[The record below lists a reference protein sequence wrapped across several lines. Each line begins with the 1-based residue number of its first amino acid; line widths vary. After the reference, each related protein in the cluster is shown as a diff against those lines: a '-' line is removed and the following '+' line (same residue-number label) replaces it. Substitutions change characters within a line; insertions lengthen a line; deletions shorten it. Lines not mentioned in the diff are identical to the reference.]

1 MDQLKLV
8 FVILHYKNIKD
19 TLECVESIKS
29 LKLSGTKI
37 VVVENGSFDSSTEEL
52 KKLMKSID
60 VVFNDQNY
68 GFAKGNNSGILYAK
82 EKYNP
87 DYYIVI
93 NNDIT
98 IEDANIAN
106 EIEKIYSLFEFD
118 VLGPKIIAR
127 NGINQNP
134 NYLVLKTTKDII
146 KHLFRLTLINFL
158 NHIGLY
164 ELIRKKRF
172 TKKEEK
178 KGDKTDSVLEGA
190 PLHGSALIFSK
201 KYIEKYEKPFNEST
215 FLYGEEEF
223 LFYRKNRDKLSFV
236 YNPEIIV
243 HHKEDASLNSIY
255 NSSNKEKL
263 KFVTRNSIK
272 SLIQLL
278 LLKVVNK
285 MGGRK
290 NE

>member
-1 MDQLKLV
+1 MD
-8 FVILHYKNIKD
+8 
-19 TLECVESIKS
+19 S
-29 LKLSGTKI
+29 KI
-37 VVVENGSFDSSTEEL
+37 VVVENGSLDSSTEVL
-52 KKLMKSID
+52 KKHLKSID
-60 VVFNDQNY
+60 VVFNNNNY

-87 DYYIVI
+87 EYYVVI

-98 IEDANIAN
+98 IEDANIAS
-106 EIEKIYSLFEFD
+106 EISKIYSMYEFD

-146 KHLFRLTLINFL
+146 KHLMRLILINFL
-158 NHIGLY
+158 NTLGLY
-164 ELIRKKRF
+164 EIFRKNKFAKRAGE
-172 TKKEEK
+172 KEDE
-178 KGDKTDSVLEGA
+178 TDSILAGV

-201 KYIEKYEKPFNEST
+201 KYVEKYEKPFNERT

-223 LFYRKNRDKLSFV
+223 LFYRKNRDNLNFV
-236 YNPEIIV
+236 YTPEIIV
-243 HHKEDASLNSIY
+243 HHKEDASLNNIY
-255 NSSNKEKL
+255 NNSNKEKL

-278 LLKVVNK
+278 LLKIVNK

>member
-1 MDQLKLV
+1 MGNPKLV
-8 FVILHYKNIKD
+8 FVILHYKNISD
-19 TLECVESIKS
+19 TLECIKS
-29 LKLSGTKI
+29 IWSLNIMDSKI
-37 VVVENGSFDSSTEEL
+37 VVVENGSLDSSTEVL
-52 KKLMKSID
+52 KKQLKSID
-60 VVFNDQNY
+60 VVFNNNNY

-87 DYYIVI
+87 EYYVVI

-98 IEDANIAN
+98 IEDANIAS
-106 EIEKIYSLFEFD
+106 EISKIYSMYEFD

-146 KHLFRLTLINFL
+146 KHLIRLILINFL
-158 NHIGLY
+158 NTLGLY
-164 ELIRKKRF
+164 EIFRKNKF
-172 TKKEEK
+172 TKMAGEQE
-178 KGDKTDSVLEGA
+178 TETNSVLEGV

-201 KYIEKYEKPFNEST
+201 KYIHKYEKPFNEST

-223 LFYRKNRDKLSFV
+223 LFYRKERDGLNFV
-236 YNPEIIV
+236 YTPEIIV
-243 HHKEDASLNSIY
+243 HHKEDASLNNIY
-255 NSSNKEKL
+255 NNSNKEKL

-272 SLIQLL
+272 SLLQLL
-278 LLKVVNK
+278 LLKIVNK